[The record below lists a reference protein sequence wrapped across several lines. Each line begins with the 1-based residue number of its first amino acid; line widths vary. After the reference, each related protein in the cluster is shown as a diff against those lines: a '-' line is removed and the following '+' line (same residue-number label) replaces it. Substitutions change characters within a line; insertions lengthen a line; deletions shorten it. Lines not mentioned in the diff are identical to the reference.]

1 LNPLASFLQALS
13 PSAAPQ
19 NLGKASGS
27 PDAGFENTTSF
38 SDVLSEEVSH
48 FPIEEQGPPSS
59 VEQKLLIAEEAN
71 KLESSDLA
79 EALVGLEEELESLGE
94 EGVLLLLNFFHE
106 LESTGPIGIRVQGHE
121 GTGAALP
128 VEAEQAWTQLA
139 LALQGMV
146 KLEGAQVEN
155 PELQDVTKLS
165 QLLSRLI
172 DGLKKS
178 RSGDGSDLQT
188 QKVTQKQTVIDPQ
201 KQVQESSIQDAVS
214 SDQTLKTAVT
224 QSQPEFTD
232 EKSTLES
239 EKNKVSSTVEFT
251 KKENAEHVD
260 SKESKVQESVKKAS
274 SAVVVLNSVVDGL
287 RSRVLKALDASIKS
301 SASVEPLSQKMFDA
315 GDWDQLKGWLEK
327 AVATAGESL
336 SKATVKLSAKDA
348 LGFLNFM
355 AQKRQSGWGSSV
367 ALQTSEESVEANVAS
382 EKSSKEVKSEAL
394 SGVSLKALS
403 TNKAELSYGAAA
415 ARRAMTPL
423 PLPEQ
428 AEGLLNPVKVDELS
442 RSEDVAEVKVDVA
455 KGVQEKDPSLDQAS
469 LKAVSE
475 TDRSAKEAKSLSGST
490 GPRFDQEL
498 VERVLTQTK
507 QNLRVWMDRKLVAM
521 EIQMEPVELG
531 KMQMRTVLEQGRI
544 GVLLQVENAAVKEL
558 IQQQLQDMRAVLEA
572 QGLEV
577 AGFYVEVWQREQG
590 GAHGEGEKTSGP
602 KFDLDRLLADDGSD
616 DDPKPPQKKS
626 LIDQVA

>member
-1 LNPLASFLQALS
+1 
-13 PSAAPQ
+13 
-19 NLGKASGS
+19 
-27 PDAGFENTTSF
+27 
-38 SDVLSEEVSH
+38 
-48 FPIEEQGPPSS
+48 
-59 VEQKLLIAEEAN
+59 
-71 KLESSDLA
+71 
-79 EALVGLEEELESLGE
+79 
-94 EGVLLLLNFFHE
+94 
-106 LESTGPIGIRVQGHE
+106 
-121 GTGAALP
+121 
-128 VEAEQAWTQLA
+128 
-139 LALQGMV
+139 
-146 KLEGAQVEN
+146 
-155 PELQDVTKLS
+155 
-165 QLLSRLI
+165 
-172 DGLKKS
+172 
-178 RSGDGSDLQT
+178 
-188 QKVTQKQTVIDPQ
+188 
-201 KQVQESSIQDAVS
+201 
-214 SDQTLKTAVT
+214 
-224 QSQPEFTD
+224 
-232 EKSTLES
+232 
-239 EKNKVSSTVEFT
+239 
-251 KKENAEHVD
+251 
-260 SKESKVQESVKKAS
+260 
-274 SAVVVLNSVVDGL
+274 
-287 RSRVLKALDASIKS
+287 
-301 SASVEPLSQKMFDA
+301 
-315 GDWDQLKGWLEK
+315 
-327 AVATAGESL
+327 
-336 SKATVKLSAKDA
+336 
-348 LGFLNFM
+348 
-355 AQKRQSGWGSSV
+355 
-367 ALQTSEESVEANVAS
+367 VEANLAN

-394 SGVSLKALS
+394 SGASLKALS